1 MVKAI
6 DLFNEQHERDKNKNK
21 IYKKIYKRI
30 ESKIIQ
36 SSSMNLYKCWYD
48 MPEFLFNIPL
58 YNIEG
63 CKEYLKNKLKDD
75 GFSVYF
81 TGNNNNIIVISWN
94 KPN

>member
-6 DLFNEQHERDKNKNK
+6 DLINQQMEREKYKSK

-30 ESKIIQ
+30 ESKIIN
-36 SSSMNLYKCWYD
+36 SSNMNLYKCWYE

-58 YNIEG
+58 YDLEG
-63 CKEYLKNKLKDD
+63 CKEYLKNKLKED

-81 TGNNNNIIVISWN
+81 TGERSNIIVISWA
-94 KPN
+94 K